1 MTALHIEFETA
12 HKPAA
17 RKPQAGAFSDVS
29 VFLSPDFTLDSG
41 EHLSLPEFRVRAYG
55 DFENQAIV
63 VAGGISAGRCV
74 ADCKDGDGWWR
85 DIVCTGGAV
94 DLDRFCVIGFDFLPN
109 IGEAARTITTA
120 DHARAVA
127 DALDVLAIEKLYSFV
142 GASYGGMI
150 GLAFAALFPDRIEK
164 LCAISA
170 PDRAHPATTA
180 LRGVQ
185 RRIIDLAVK
194 GGDAQAGVA
203 LARQLAMVT
212 YRTPEEFEQRFEN
225 APGPACGDPYDVC
238 EYLIARGNAYG
249 MNPQRYLTLSDS
261 IDRHRVDPASIRTES
276 LIIAATT
283 DRLAP
288 LADLQRLAAAV
299 DGARFVEIPSL
310 YGHDAFLKEAAAIGP
325 HIKNFLEE
333 TLS

>member
-1 MTALHIEFETA
+1 MTALHIEFETV

-29 VFLSPDFTLDSG
+29 VFLSSDFTLDSG
-41 EHLSLPEFRVRAYG
+41 EHLSRPEFRVRAYG
-55 DFENQAIV
+55 DLENPAIV

-74 ADCKDGDGWWR
+74 ADCKDGEGWWR
-85 DIVCTGGAV
+85 DVVCTGGAI
-94 DLDRFCVIGFDFLPN
+94 DTSRFCVIGFDFLPN
-109 IGEAARTITTA
+109 AGEAARTITTA
-120 DHARAVA
+120 DHARAIA
-127 DALDVLAIEKLYSFV
+127 DALDVLGIEKLYAFA

-150 GLAFAALFPDRIEK
+150 GLAFAALYPHRIEK

-170 PDRAHPATTA
+170 PDRAHPAATA

-185 RRIIDLAVK
+185 RRIIDLAAK

-212 YRTPEEFEQRFEN
+212 YRTPEEFEQRFEG
-225 APGPACGDPYDVC
+225 APGAAAGDPYDVC
-238 EYLIARGNAYG
+238 DYLIARGNAYG
-249 MNPQRYLTLSDS
+249 MDPKRYLTLSDS
-261 IDRHRVDPASIRTES
+261 IDRHRVEPTAIKTET
-276 LIIAATT
+276 LIIAATS

-288 LADLQRLAAAV
+288 LADLKRLAAGI
-299 DGARFVEIPSL
+299 DGARFVELPSL

-325 HIKNFLEE
+325 RIKTFLEE